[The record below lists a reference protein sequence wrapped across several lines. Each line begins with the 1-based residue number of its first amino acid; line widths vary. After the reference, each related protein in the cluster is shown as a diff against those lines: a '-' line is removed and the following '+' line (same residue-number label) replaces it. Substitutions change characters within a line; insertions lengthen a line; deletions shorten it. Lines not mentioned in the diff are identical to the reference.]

1 MQPVANQTPA
11 VPASSDFSNEVQML
25 HNKIDKNHAE
35 LTHSHVELRKN
46 QHDLMKMATGNGQLV
61 VKDTMQTMKLTKEI
75 DEVSNSVTV
84 LTGMFPACR
93 I

>member
-11 VPASSDFSNEVQML
+11 VPASSDFTNEVQML

-35 LTHSHVELRKN
+35 LSQNHVELRKN

-61 VKDTMQTMKLTKEI
+61 AKDTMQTMKLAKDI
-75 DEVSNSVTV
+75 GEVSGA
-84 LTGMFPACR
+84 LALLKGMFLACR